1 MIKKWFVFFLVT
13 FISVSSYGQVE
24 QEQEQEQVQVQE
36 QVQKPGRKK
45 VAVVLSGG
53 GAKGAAH
60 VGALKVLER
69 AGIPIDIVTGT
80 SMGSIIGGLYSI
92 GYNAM
97 ALDTLIR
104 NMDWS
109 YVLSDRENLKYQRM
123 SDRKKQNTYLLSRA
137 LMFWE
142 KDVEDGGLITGK
154 NIGETFDNLTTGFND
169 SISFND
175 LPIPFACVATNIVDN
190 TEYVFHSGYLPQA
203 MRASMAIPMAFS
215 PVKLGDMV
223 LVDGGLRNNYPADVA
238 REMGADIIIGVT
250 VQEIDRKT
258 AEDLGSTGSL
268 LMQLIDVNCLNK
280 YDDNLAIT
288 DVAIRVN
295 TKGYNTASFTAEAI
309 DSLINRG
316 EQTALA
322 HWDELMALKKEIG
335 ISDDFRPTI
344 LQPYKQNAVEQMKIQ
359 SLEFLNM
366 TANDERFLRSKFHLR
381 EGDTIS
387 VDRAERIKTSM
398 RVDLFY
404 KDANC
409 RFLHTD
415 DGTKVIFIAGRKKN
429 SQINVG
435 ARYDTEEVVAMQL
448 NADLPIRASV
458 PADIDF
464 TVRLGRRMMG
474 RADISLHPR
483 SFAHPSFSY
492 IFRYNDINM
501 YEKGDKGFNITY
513 NQHTANLSLLN
524 FYVRNFEVNFS
535 AQWDYYHYR
544 DMLIDHKNED
554 QEIELEDDHY
564 ISYRASVNY
573 ISEDNWNFPTK
584 GSRFMANFALHT
596 DNFTKMKG
604 EEALM
609 DISAM
614 WRKSWT
620 SGRFT
625 FQPTFYGRLL
635 FGDVIPPMLNNMVGG
650 LWFGHY
656 LEHQMPFAG
665 VGHLE
670 QVYQH
675 FVGVQLQGQLRMG
688 KNHFVTLR
696 ATTAQHA
703 PKFSQLMDHRTL
715 IGGSLSYYYNTI
727 IGPVGTTLGYSNKSK
742 EVNMF
747 FNIGYEF

>member
-1 MIKKWFVFFLVT
+1 MIKKWFIFLLIT
-13 FISVSSYGQVE
+13 FISVFSYGQVE
-24 QEQEQEQVQVQE
+24 QEQEQ
-36 QVQKPGRKK
+36 VQKPERKK

-104 NMDWS
+104 NMDWR

-123 SDRKKQNTYLLSRA
+123 SDRKKQNTYLLSRG

-142 KDVEDGGLITGK
+142 RDVEDSGLITGK
-154 NIGETFDNLTTGFND
+154 NIDETFDNLTTGFND

-215 PVKLGDMV
+215 PVKLGDMI

-250 VQEIDRKT
+250 VQEIERKT
-258 AEDLGSTGSL
+258 AEDLDSTTSL

-295 TKGYNTASFTAEAI
+295 TRGYNTASFTAEAI

-335 ISDDFRPTI
+335 ISDDFRPTL
-344 LQPYKQNAVEQMKIQ
+344 LQPYKQIAAVERIKIQ
-359 SLEFLNM
+359 SLEFQNM
-366 TANDERFLRSKFHLR
+366 TASDERFLRSKFHLR
-381 EGDTIS
+381 EGDSLS
-387 VDRAERIKTSM
+387 VDQTEMIKTSM

-404 KDANC
+404 KDANSHL
-409 RFLHTD
+409 LHTN

-448 NADLPIRASV
+448 NADFPIRASV

-483 SFAHPSFSY
+483 SFSHHSFSY

-524 FYVRNFEVNFS
+524 FFVRNFEVNFS

-554 QEIELEDDHY
+554 QKIELENDHY

-573 ISEDNWNFPTK
+573 ISEDSWNFPTR
-584 GSRFMANFALHT
+584 GSRFMANFAIHT

-609 DISAM
+609 DINAM

-665 VGHLE
+665 VGHIE

-675 FVGVQLQGQLRMG
+675 FVGVQLQGQLKMG
-688 KNHFVTLR
+688 NNHFVALR

-703 PKFSQLMDHRTL
+703 PKFNKLMDHRTL

-727 IGPVGTTLGYSNKSK
+727 IGPVGATLGYSNKSK

-747 FNIGYEF
+747 INIGYEF

>member
-1 MIKKWFVFFLVT
+1 MKHYNILIAFLLFFLGLDVCAQDQNPT
-13 FISVSSYGQVE
+13 SS
-24 QEQEQEQVQVQE
+24 
-36 QVQKPGRKK
+36 RKR

-53 GAKGAAH
+53 GAKGMAH
-60 VGALKVLER
+60 IGALKVFEK
-69 AGIPIDIVTGT
+69 AGIPIDIITGT
-80 SMGSIIGGLYSI
+80 SMGSIVGGLYAI
-92 GYNAM
+92 GYDA
-97 ALDTLIR
+97 ATLDSLVR
-104 NMDWS
+104 SQNWAFL
-109 YVLSDRENLKYQRM
+109 LSDMKDGSKLSLE
-123 SDRKKQNTYLLSRA
+123 DRRRANTYIIQKEFSA
-137 LMFWE
+137 NPNVSE
-142 KDVEDGGLITGK
+142 AGLITGR
-154 NIGETFDNLTTGFND
+154 NLAVLFDELVGEYGD
-169 SISFND
+169 SINFSS
-175 LPIPFACVATNIVDN
+175 LPIPYACVATNIIDN
-190 TEYVFHSGYLPQA
+190 TEYIFHRGRLAQA
-203 MRASMAIPMAFS
+203 MRASMAIPGAFS
-215 PVKLGDMV
+215 PVKLYDKV
-223 LVDGGLRNNYPADVA
+223 LVDGGLRNNYPVDVA

-387 VDRAERIKTSM
+387 VDRAEMIKTSM

-474 RADISLHPR
+474 SADISLHPR

-604 EEALM
+604 EEPLM

-665 VGHLE
+665 VGHIE